1 MFTEELLYEPFFITL
16 TLQGEIVIGLI
27 KKLVTSYIVEES
39 VKVANLKRLEQG
51 NRTMEEFI
59 QKFRKVASRS
69 KYEKRPLVEDFKKG
83 INTTIC

>member
-59 QKFRKVASRS
+59 QNLGK
-69 KYEKRPLVEDFKKG
+69 
-83 INTTIC
+83 

>member
-1 MFTEELLYEPFFITL
+1 MFTGELLHEPFFITL
-16 TLQGEIVIGLI
+16 TLRGEIIELT

-39 VKVANLKRLEQG
+39 VKVAKLKRLEQE

-59 QKFRKVASRS
+59 QKFRKVARGS
-69 KYEKRPLVEDFKKG
+69 KYEERPLVEDFKKG